1 MYMVNRTKKSTDYRV
16 RDKVLILTGDYKD
29 KVGTVQGHDGNL
41 LIVSFDKESEFKGVH
56 FMNVV
61 RWVGMQ

>member
-1 MYMVNRTKKSTDYRV
+1 MINRHKKPMDYSVGDRIMVLV
-16 RDKVLILTGDYKD
+16 GDCKD
-29 KVGTVQGHDGNL
+29 RVGTVQGHDGNL

-61 RWVGMQ
+61 KWVGM